1 MELKIDDGSQGRKIR
16 AREGLHLRPLNVEK
30 GAKRFSARA
39 PDSFPPQGAAWRNN
53 LAALSQRRNLLFV
66 AYTHQIYV
74 WEPAGSFQTLGS
86 KPEMIITPVMKDPYS
101 SGHISPHMPHA
112 INNILVDDLGR
123 DEVLLLA
130 TDSGNVCGYRV
141 EAIFSALKR
150 AAERKE
156 DRPFDDSQVDPF
168 FAESVE
174 ISAWGLAIHKF
185 ARLIAVTANSG
196 LVTVFAFAL
205 VNPASGKG
213 HDTSQGPGEEEC
225 FIDHGQTWL
234 EVKAEEQFK
243 QLQHFMPAKHR
254 KRNIRLTYRGHYT
267 NIPSISFLNCDL
279 DPNGI
284 WMVSTDIEN
293 KVFIWKT
300 WEGPGPFNVCKFGD
314 SSFNYFPE
322 TFNQDKERGWSVIAL
337 DPRSFHLLK
346 STKDA
351 CGGRPHRRE
360 ENGKPI
366 LDLTKLS
373 SRVPNASRLYNYFPP
388 AVKAEPEQSI
398 LPDIFGPDCCIN
410 KEHSTRQCTS
420 CVVHGGL
427 SAECQR
433 GDEALEPSDN
443 QDARNIR
450 PSDSADAFSHR
461 AVDGSVLEDNLSSS
475 ASSDGESYTE
485 LQQNS
490 IRGETHGDNGAFH
503 RVDDMEQDNAS
514 LHGPLTTPEF
524 LQVALL
530 EALGGDIPGAEE
542 YFDDYSI
549 EEVSPFEDIEMDD
562 GDEDTSEGDDTS
574 TSGAVAYDV
583 FNHLSRDVFPG
594 DPSIYGQGES
604 LDFSSTSAPTRAKFP
619 ILNFPIIHFSQTD
632 IRLIPNPLAP
642 RATVF
647 CGAPLRQQF
656 THIVGSLRDA
666 CDRFNMVKYI
676 PEQGI
681 IVAASQKGR
690 AAVITLTESK
700 AKGRSFRVDWIVPF
714 ESQEMYGD
722 RPLIPLLGMTV
733 SPMQGF
739 EMPPDMPYIPHDV
752 NRDDLKFY
760 FRSTINDELDTSLQN
775 NSKSSNTSSDD
786 LQPSSDVSGTRLSR
800 ESTPTVSS
808 TADVTLEQEQWD
820 FPTLPEC
827 HARATRAYQPE
838 ESWRGW
844 NPSRRYRLLLL
855 FADHTVMSYEFW
867 YNWSPTGTADD
878 QSDDDGYFIV

>member
-1 MELKIDDGSQGRKIR
+1 MEFNIDDGSSGRKTR

-30 GAKRFSARA
+30 GAKRFSSRA

-101 SGHISPHMPHA
+101 SGYISPHMPHA

-123 DEVLLLA
+123 DEVLLLV

-156 DRPFDDSQVDPF
+156 NRPFDGSQVIPF
-168 FAESVE
+168 FVE
-174 ISAWGLAIHKF
+174 YVEASAWGLAIHKF
-185 ARLIAVTANSG
+185 SRLIAVTANTG

-213 HDTSQGPGEEEC
+213 NDTGQVLGEEEE
-225 FIDHGQTWL
+225 FPDYGQTWL
-234 EVKAEEQFK
+234 EIKSDEQFK
-243 QLQHFMPAKHR
+243 QLRQLMPAKHR
-254 KRNIRLTYRGHYT
+254 KQNIRLTYTGHFT
-267 NIPSISFLNCDL
+267 NIPSVSFLNCDL
-279 DPNGI
+279 DPNGT

-293 KVFIWKT
+293 QVFVWKT
-300 WEGPGPFNVCKFGD
+300 WEGPGPFNVYHFGD
-314 SSFNYFPE
+314 ASFRYPE
-322 TFNQDKERGWSVIAL
+322 TFNHDKERGWSVIAL
-337 DPRSFHLLK
+337 DPRTFHLLK

-351 CGGRPHRRE
+351 CGGHPQCRV
-360 ENGKPI
+360 ENGRPV

-388 AVKAEPEQSI
+388 AVKAEPEQPI
-398 LPDIFGPDCCIN
+398 LPDIFGPDCRIN
-410 KEHSTRQCTS
+410 KDINTRQSTS
-420 CVVHGGL
+420 CAVHGGL
-427 SAECQR
+427 SAEYR
-433 GDEALEPSDN
+433 RADEAPEPSDT
-443 QDARNIR
+443 QDVRNLP
-450 PSDSADAFSHR
+450 PSDSADAFSHS
-461 AVDGSVLEDNLSSS
+461 AIDGSMLEYNPSPN
-475 ASSDGESYTE
+475 ASSDGESYTGP
-485 LQQNS
+485 QQNS
-490 IRGETHGDNGAFH
+490 SQEGETQGDNGAFR
-503 RVDDMEQDNAS
+503 RVDDTEYTDNTPF
-514 LHGPLTTPEF
+514 HGPLTTPEF

-549 EEVSPFEDIEMDD
+549 EEVSPFEDIEMDGAD
-562 GDEDTSEGDDTS
+562 DDISESDDTS
-574 TSGAVAYDV
+574 TSEAVAYQV
-583 FNHLSRDVFPG
+583 FNP
-594 DPSIYGQGES
+594 
-604 LDFSSTSAPTRAKFP
+604 PTHANFP
-619 ILNFPIIHFSQTD
+619 ILHFSQTD

-647 CGAPLRQQF
+647 CGTPLRQQF

-676 PEQGI
+676 PEHGI
-681 IVAASQKGR
+681 VVAASQKGR
-690 AAVITLTESK
+690 AAVITLTESE
-700 AKGRSFRVDWIVPF
+700 ANGLSFRVDWIVPF
-714 ESQEMYGD
+714 ESQEKYGD
-722 RPLIPLLGMTV
+722 RPLIPLLGMSV
-733 SPMQGF
+733 GPMQGF
-739 EMPPDMPYIPHDV
+739 EMPPDVPNIPHNANGDG
-752 NRDDLKFY
+752 LKFHY
-760 FRSTINDELDTSLQN
+760 KPSTYDELDACLQN
-775 NSKSSNTSSDD
+775 SSRSSDISSED
-786 LQPSSDVSGTRLSR
+786 LRPPYEVGGTKVSR
-800 ESTPTVSS
+800 ESTPTASCKVD
-808 TADVTLEQEQWD
+808 TIPEQEQRT

-838 ESWRGW
+838 EFWRGW

-855 FADHTVMSYEFW
+855 FADHTVLSYEFW

-878 QSDDDGYFIV
+878 ESDEDGYLVV

>member
-1 MELKIDDGSQGRKIR
+1 MEFNIDDGSPGRKTR

-30 GAKRFSARA
+30 GAKRFSSRA

-74 WEPAGSFQTLGS
+74 WEPAGSFQTLGA

-101 SGHISPHMPHA
+101 SGYISPHMPHA

-123 DEVLLLA
+123 DEVLLLV

-156 DRPFDDSQVDPF
+156 HRPFDGSQVLPF
-168 FAESVE
+168 FVE
-174 ISAWGLAIHKF
+174 YVEASAWGLAIHKF
-185 ARLIAVTANSG
+185 SRLIAVTANTG

-205 VNPASGKG
+205 VNHASRKG
-213 HDTSQGPGEEEC
+213 SDTGQVLSEEEE
-225 FIDHGQTWL
+225 FTDYGQTWL
-234 EVKAEEQFK
+234 EIKSDEQFK
-243 QLQHFMPAKHR
+243 QLQHLMPAKHR
-254 KRNIRLTYRGHYT
+254 NQNIRLTYTGHFT
-267 NIPSISFLNCDL
+267 NIPSVSFLNCDL
-279 DPNGI
+279 DPNGT

-293 KVFIWKT
+293 QVFVWKT
-300 WEGPGPFNVCKFGD
+300 WEGPGPFNVYHFGD
-314 SSFNYFPE
+314 ASFRYPE
-322 TFNQDKERGWSVIAL
+322 TFNHDKERGWSVIAL
-337 DPRSFHLLK
+337 DPRTFHLLK

-351 CGGRPHRRE
+351 CGGHPQRRV
-360 ENGKPI
+360 ENGRPV

-388 AVKAEPEQSI
+388 AVKAEPEQPI

-410 KEHSTRQCTS
+410 KDTSTRQSTS
-420 CVVHGGL
+420 HAVYDGL
-427 SAECQR
+427 SAECR
-433 GDEALEPSDN
+433 RADEAPEPSDT
-443 QDARNIR
+443 QDVRNLR

-461 AVDGSVLEDNLSSS
+461 AVDGSVLEDNLSSN
-475 ASSDGESYTE
+475 ASSDGESYTG

-490 IRGETHGDNGAFH
+490 SQEGETQGGNGSFH
-503 RVDDMEQDNAS
+503 RVDDTEHTDNTPS
-514 LHGPLTTPEF
+514 HGPLTTPEF

-549 EEVSPFEDIEMDD
+549 EEVSPFEDIEMDGAD
-562 GDEDTSEGDDTS
+562 DDISESDDTS
-574 TSGAVAYDV
+574 TSEAVAYQV
-583 FNHLSRDVFPG
+583 FNRMSRGAFPS
-594 DPSIYGQGES
+594 DPSIYGQRES
-604 LDFSSTSAPTRAKFP
+604 LIDFSSTPAPTHANFP
-619 ILNFPIIHFSQTD
+619 ILHFSQTD

-647 CGAPLRQQF
+647 CGTPLRQQF

-676 PEQGI
+676 PEHGI
-681 IVAASQKGR
+681 VVAASQKGR
-690 AAVITLTESK
+690 AAVITLTESE
-700 AKGRSFRVDWIVPF
+700 ANGPSFRVDWIVPF
-714 ESQEMYGD
+714 ESQEKYGD
-722 RPLIPLLGMTV
+722 RPLIPLLGMSV
-733 SPMQGF
+733 GPMQGF
-739 EMPPDMPYIPHDV
+739 EMPPDVPNIPHDA
-752 NRDDLKFY
+752 NGDGLKFHY
-760 FRSTINDELDTSLQN
+760 EPTTNDELDASLQN
-775 NSKSSNTSSDD
+775 SSKSSDILGED
-786 LQPSSDVSGTRLSR
+786 LRPPYEACGTRVSR
-800 ESTPTVSS
+800 ESTPTVS
-808 TADVTLEQEQWD
+808 TQVDTIPEQEQQT

-838 ESWRGW
+838 ETWRGW

-855 FADHTVMSYEFW
+855 FADHTVLSYEFW

-878 QSDDDGYFIV
+878 ESDEEGYLVV

>member
-1 MELKIDDGSQGRKIR
+1 MDFNIDDGPPGRKTR

-30 GAKRFSARA
+30 GAKRFSSA

-101 SGHISPHMPHA
+101 SGYISPHMPHA

-123 DEVLLLA
+123 DEVLLLV

-156 DRPFDDSQVDPF
+156 HRPFDGSQVDPF
-168 FAESVE
+168 FAEYVE
-174 ISAWGLAIHKF
+174 ASAWGLAIHKF
-185 ARLIAVTANSG
+185 SRLIAVTANTG

-205 VNPASGKG
+205 VNSASGKG
-213 HDTSQGPGEEEC
+213 NDVGQGLGEEE
-225 FIDHGQTWL
+225 DLTDYGQTWL
-234 EVKAEEQFK
+234 EIKSDEEFK
-243 QLQHFMPAKHR
+243 QLRHLMPAEQR
-254 KRNIRLTYRGHYT
+254 KRNMRLTYTGHFT
-267 NIPSISFLNCDL
+267 NIPSVSFLNCDL
-279 DPNGI
+279 DPNGT

-293 KVFIWKT
+293 QVFVWKT
-300 WEGPGPFNVCKFGD
+300 WEGPGPFNVYHFGD
-314 SSFNYFPE
+314 ASFKHFPE
-322 TFNQDKERGWSVIAL
+322 TFSHDKERGWSVIAL
-337 DPRSFHLLK
+337 DPRAFHLLK

-351 CGGRPHRRE
+351 CGGQPHRRL
-360 ENGKPI
+360 ENGRPV

-388 AVKAEPEQSI
+388 AVKAEPEQPI
-398 LPDIFGPDCCIN
+398 LPDIFEPDCCIN
-410 KEHSTRQCTS
+410 KESNARKPTS
-420 CVVHGGL
+420 RTVHDGL
-427 SAECQR
+427 SAECQHAN
-433 GDEALEPSDN
+433 EAPEPSDT
-443 QDARNIR
+443 QEVRNIR
-450 PSDSADAFSHR
+450 PSDSADTFSHR
-461 AVDGSVLEDNLSSS
+461 AVDGSVLEDNSSS
-475 ASSDGESYTE
+475 NISSDGESYTVP
-485 LQQNS
+485 QQIS
-490 IRGETHGDNGAFH
+490 SQEGEIRSDNGAFR
-503 RVDDMEQDNAS
+503 RVDDTEHRTDNNMF
-514 LHGPLTTPEF
+514 HGPLTTPEF

-549 EEVSPFEDIEMDD
+549 EEVSPFEDIEMDEAD
-562 GDEDTSEGDDTS
+562 DDTSEGDDTS
-574 TSGAVAYDV
+574 TSEAVAYQV
-583 FNHLSRDVFPG
+583 FNRMSRGVFPS
-594 DPSIYGQGES
+594 DPSIYGQRES
-604 LDFSSTSAPTRAKFP
+604 LIDFSSTPAPTYANFP
-619 ILNFPIIHFSQTD
+619 ILHFSQTD

-647 CGAPLRQQF
+647 CGTPLRQQF

-676 PEQGI
+676 PEHGI
-681 IVAASQKGR
+681 VVAASQKGR
-690 AAVITLTESK
+690 AAVITLTESETN
-700 AKGRSFRVDWIVPF
+700 GLSFRVDWIVPF
-714 ESQEMYGD
+714 ESQEKYGD
-722 RPLIPLLGMTV
+722 RPLIPLLGMSV

-739 EMPPDMPYIPHDV
+739 EMPPDVPNIPHNANGDGV
-752 NRDDLKFY
+752 KFHY
-760 FRSTINDELDTSLQN
+760 KPTTNDELDTPLQN
-775 NSKSSNTSSDD
+775 NSKSANISSDE
-786 LQPSSDVSGTRLSR
+786 LHPPYRVSGTRVSR
-800 ESTPTVSS
+800 ESTPMVSS
-808 TADVTLEQEQWD
+808 KVDTIPEQEQRT

-838 ESWRGW
+838 ENWRGW

-867 YNWSPTGTADD
+867 YSWSPTGTAGDE
-878 QSDDDGYFIV
+878 SDEDGYLLV